1 MGRFILLLIAV
12 FAAVAWFAGDLKVP
26 GPGVV
31 IVQRPE
37 VPAPGTTPKMTADG
51 LTLRRQPAGH
61 FLADGRVNGQPVNFV
76 VDTGA
81 TTVALTVADARRIG
95 LAVTPAEFRNIGVGA
110 SGPVR
115 GQFVRLDRVEVASRE
130 ARRVQGAV
138 IEGLTVSLLGQ
149 SYLSELEEVS
159 LRGDTMVLR

>member
-1 MGRFILLLIAV
+1 MGRFLLFLIAV
-12 FAAVAWFAGDLKVP
+12 FAAVAWFGGELKLPASMVT
-26 GPGVV
+26 
-31 IVQRPE
+31 VQRPE
-37 VPAPGTTPKMTADG
+37 TPAPGTQPKMTAEG
-51 LTLRRQPAGH
+51 LTLRRRPGNAPQAG
-61 FLADGRVNGQPVNFV
+61 GRVNGQRVNFV

-81 TTVALTVADARRIG
+81 TAVALTVADARRAG
-95 LAVTPAEFRNIGVGA
+95 LEFNPARFANIGVGA

-115 GQFVRLDRVEVASRE
+115 GQFLRLDRVEVAGRE

>member
-1 MGRFILLLIAV
+1 MGRFLLLLVAV
-12 FAAVAWFAGDLKVP
+12 FVAVAWFGGDLKLP
-26 GPGVV
+26 SPAV

-37 VPAPGTTPKMTADG
+37 SPAPGTQPKMTAEG

-61 FLADGRVNGQPVNFV
+61 FLADGRVNGQTVSFV

-81 TTVALTVADARRIG
+81 TAVALTVADARRIG
-95 LAVTPAEFRNIGVGA
+95 VPFDPAEFVTIGVGA

-115 GQFVRLDRVEVASRE
+115 GQFVRLDRVEVAGRE

-159 LRGDTMVLR
+159 LRGDRMVLR